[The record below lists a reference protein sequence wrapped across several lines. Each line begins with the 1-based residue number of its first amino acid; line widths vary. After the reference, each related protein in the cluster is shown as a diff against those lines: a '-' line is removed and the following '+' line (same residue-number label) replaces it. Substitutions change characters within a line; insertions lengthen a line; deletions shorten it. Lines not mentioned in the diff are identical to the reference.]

1 MTVGSTRSLQG
12 VDSNSPTYLAE
23 MKFEGQAFK
32 LIHMVDLF
40 TDHEKIKLWHP
51 EWQSVTQVGPVVDDS
66 MVLLNVEQKMLLKRF
81 CFTTGN
87 KLHIYFSTSP
97 LDALDG

>member
-1 MTVGSTRSLQG
+1 MNEFERASDLKITRSELSLYFTRTLNAIKELETQGSVKQLKSDRVTIGSTRSLQG

-40 TDHEKIKLWHP
+40 TDHEKIK
-51 EWQSVTQVGPVVDDS
+51 
-66 MVLLNVEQKMLLKRF
+66 
-81 CFTTGN
+81 
-87 KLHIYFSTSP
+87 
-97 LDALDG
+97 